1 MYIQNPLRKLD
12 VREQEE
18 WQEGHIAGAK
28 HLPLGQL
35 SERLNELD
43 PNPETIVICRS
54 GGRSGLACE
63 LLIASGFNAISMTG
77 GLNNWKDELVC
88 D

>member
-1 MYIQNPLRKLD
+1 M
-12 VREQEE
+12 
-18 WQEGHIAGAK
+18 AGGTYAGSK

-35 SERLNELD
+35 SERLNDLD
-43 PNPETIVICRS
+43 PNLETIVICRS
-54 GGRSGLACE
+54 GLVCE
-63 LLIASGFNAISMTG
+63 LLIASGYNVISMTG